1 MTEREMYENYLK
13 KLENPPE
20 NVNHPPHYSS
30 ETDSGIE
37 CIDGMLAAF
46 GYEEVMSFC
55 KINAFKYLWRM
66 KRKNGMEDFN
76 KAMWYL
82 KKYYE
87 LCQEYQK
94 KSGKQS

>member
-1 MTEREMYENYLK
+1 MTEREMYKNYLS
-13 KLENPPE
+13 KLSNVTD

-46 GYEEVMSFC
+46 GYEKVMSFC

-66 KRKNGMEDFN
+66 KRKNGVEDFS

-82 KKYYE
+82 KKYDE
-87 LCQEYQK
+87 LCKECQK
-94 KSGKQS
+94 KSGTK

>member
-1 MTEREMYENYLK
+1 MTEREMYKNYLS
-13 KLENPPE
+13 KLSNVTD

-46 GYEEVMSFC
+46 GYEEVMSFW

-66 KRKNGMEDFN
+66 KRKNGVEDFS

-82 KKYYE
+82 KKYDE
-87 LCQEYQK
+87 LCKECQK
-94 KSGKQS
+94 KSGTK